1 MSITGLSSDTGRP
14 YKKSLHR
21 RNDSEELDVFEA
33 ERYFSGYNEADA
45 GYNGAMYTQKVMRED
60 QKHSWR
66 GVRMSLDVPM
76 RNPLP
81 HHLRQQSHTVEKKI
95 PKEKKYKQP
104 SSPGGRLASFL
115 NSLFNQTSSKK
126 KKSKSTT
133 QSMKDDDESPG
144 GRRKRRISI
153 SHFRSSSTTT
163 DTKSLYS
170 SSSSG
175 FRTPPPYAHIN
186 HTKSYKEFRS
196 NSDHRQIVSLPEQKG
211 IAKSMDFR
219 NEMLDDKKNT
229 DLSWLKEKYKFTDGF
244 SYDQNVPKN
253 RGNQHLEKDRPWV
266 DQYPS
271 EEKECRKFDE
281 VDGGTE
287 SDSSSDLFELQNYDL
302 GSYSNGLPVYETTRM
317 DSIKRGALPI
327 SNGNL

>member
-33 ERYFSGYNEADA
+33 ARYFSGYNEGGA
-45 GYNGAMYTQKVMRED
+45 GYNGAMCTQKVMRED
-60 QKHSWR
+60 HKHSWR
-66 GVRMSLDVPM
+66 GGRMSLDVP
-76 RNPLP
+76 N
-81 HHLRQQSHTVEKKI
+81 E
-95 PKEKKYKQP
+95 
-104 SSPGGRLASFL
+104 
-115 NSLFNQTSSKK
+115 
-126 KKSKSTT
+126 KSTT
-133 QSMKDDDESPG
+133 
-144 GRRKRRISI
+144 
-153 SHFRSSSTTT
+153 SSSP
-163 DTKSLYS
+163 
-170 SSSSG
+170 
-175 FRTPPPYAHIN
+175 TPPPYTHIN

-211 IAKSMDFR
+211 IAKSMAFR
-219 NEMLDDKKNT
+219 NEMLDDKKST
-229 DLSWLKEKYKFTDGF
+229 DLSWLEEKYKFTDGF

-253 RGNQHLEKDRPWV
+253 RGSQHLEKDRPWV

-281 VDGGTE
+281 VDDGTE

>member
-33 ERYFSGYNEADA
+33 ARYFSGYNEAGA
-45 GYNGAMYTQKVMRED
+45 GCNGAMNTQKVTRED
-60 QKHSWR
+60 HKHSWR
-66 GVRMSLDVPM
+66 GGRMSLDVPM
-76 RNPLP
+76 NHLISSP
-81 HHLRQQSHTVEKKI
+81 HAVEKQI

-133 QSMKDDDESPG
+133 QSMKDGDESPG

-153 SHFRSSSTTT
+153 SHFRSSSTT

-175 FRTPPPYAHIN
+175 FRTPSPYAHIN
-186 HTKSYKEFRS
+186 HAKSYKEFRS

-211 IAKSMDFR
+211 IVKSMAFR

-229 DLSWLKEKYKFTDGF
+229 DLSWLEEKYKFTDGF

-253 RGNQHLEKDRPWV
+253 RGSQHLEKDRPWV

-271 EEKECRKFDE
+271 EEKEC
-281 VDGGTE
+281 G
-287 SDSSSDLFELQNYDL
+287 SSMRWMMELRVIQALICLELQNYDL